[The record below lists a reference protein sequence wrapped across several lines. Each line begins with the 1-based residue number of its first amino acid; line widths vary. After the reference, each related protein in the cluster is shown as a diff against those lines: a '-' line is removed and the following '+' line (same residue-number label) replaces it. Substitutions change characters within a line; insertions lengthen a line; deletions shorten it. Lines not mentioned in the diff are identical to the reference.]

1 MLNKEQQLA
10 VSQINGPVM
19 CLAGPGA
26 GKTHTIIQHILFL
39 IRSQINPAN
48 ILVITFSKAAAK
60 ELQTRF
66 YEQVGNEFYPVTF
79 GTFHSVFF
87 QIINSVHHYSVKN
100 ILTLSRKKTYLKI
113 AYANLNFNDKLS
125 EEQCEDILQYIAKRK
140 NSLFATDV
148 SINDDREPLFQE
160 YCKVCKENRQIDF
173 EDMIVLCYELLT
185 SDKDVRKFFQ
195 NQYQHIIVDE
205 SQDMNIAQY
214 EILKILAKPQD
225 NIMLVGDDDQSIYG
239 FRGAMP
245 QILSKFESD
254 FPNLKKIIFHQNY
267 RSTKEIVNF
276 SHKIIQNNKYRF
288 EKEYFTENETGN
300 PVSILSFDNK
310 EEEYQY
316 LLHQIKEKSAL
327 YSYDR
332 VACLFRTN
340 LDAAYLQSLLVKENI
355 PCVMKELNW
364 NPYHHFIW
372 KDIWHYLRLAK
383 GIGDLQDFYAIMNK
397 PLRYFSR
404 AALSEKDIDFNKLY
418 LFYRHK
424 SYMKTIIDKFIYD
437 LNQIKRMDFYSGI
450 NYIRK
455 VVGYDAFLKE
465 MAYEEKKPVSE
476 YMDIADLL
484 QNSIKSFDT
493 LSEIENHINLY
504 EKSISG
510 QNERKNGVHITT
522 FHGAKGLEFDCVI
535 IPDCNEGIIPH
546 RRSMCDNEI
555 EEERRMFY
563 VAVTRA
569 KKELLITY
577 VKGSHDSKSF
587 VSRFIKEVIK

>member
-1 MLNKEQQLA
+1 
-10 VSQINGPVM
+10 M

-39 IRSQINPAN
+39 IRSHINPAN

-66 YEQVGNEFYPVTF
+66 YEQSGNEFYPVTF

-87 QIINSVHHYSVKN
+87 QIINSKYHYSAKN
-100 ILTLSRKKTYLKI
+100 ILTLSRKKSYLKI
-113 AYANLNFNDKLS
+113 AYANLNYNEKLS
-125 EEQCEDILQYIAKRK
+125 EEQCEDILQYIAKK
-140 NSLFATDV
+140 KSSFFTSDISV
-148 SINDDREPLFQE
+148 NDEREPVFRE

-173 EDMIVLCYELLT
+173 EDMILLCHELLI
-185 SDKDVRKFFQ
+185 SNREVRLFYQ

-205 SQDMNIAQY
+205 SQDMNFAQY
-214 EILKILAKPQD
+214 EILKILTKPQN

-245 QILSKFESD
+245 QILSKFETD
-254 FPNLKKIIFHQNY
+254 FPNLRKIIFHQNY

-276 SHKIIQNNKYRF
+276 SHKLIQNNKYRF
-288 EKEYFTENETGN
+288 EKQYFTENETGN
-300 PVSILSFDNK
+300 PVLLLPFDNK

-316 LLHQIKEKSAL
+316 LLQQIKEKSAL
-327 YSYDR
+327 YSYEQ

-340 LDAAYLQSLLVKENI
+340 LDAAYLQSLLIKENI
-355 PCVMKELNW
+355 PCVMKELHW

-383 GIGDLQDFYAIMNK
+383 GIGDLQDFYGIMNK

-404 AALSEKDIDFNKLY
+404 ASISGRDMDFNKLY
-418 LFYRHK
+418 FFYRQK
-424 SYMKTIIDKFIYD
+424 TYMKTIIDKFIYD
-437 LNQIKRMDFYSGI
+437 LNQIKRMDFYAGI
-450 NYIRK
+450 HYIRK
-455 VVGYDAFLKE
+455 VVGYDAYLKE
-465 MAYEEKKPVSE
+465 LALEEGKNISE
-476 YMDIADLL
+476 YMDIANLL
-484 QNSIKSFDT
+484 QNSMKTFET
-493 LSEIENHINLY
+493 MSEIENHILQY
-504 EKSISG
+504 EKTLNN
-510 QNERKNGVHITT
+510 QNEYKKGVHITT

-546 RRSMCDNEI
+546 KRSICENEI

-569 KKELLITY
+569 KKELMITY
-577 VKGSHDSKSF
+577 LKGEHDSKSF
-587 VSRFIKEVIK
+587 VSRFIK